1 MCLVVLSS
9 CYYKGFSLFSNAIY
23 RERFNKK
30 RQAISIIDVITQSQ
44 RLMHGHKWE
53 YFCLQL
59 SFIGWYLLVIMTCGI
74 ALIWV
79 YPYIQTTNA
88 LYYRNL
94 VKTMNE
100 P

>member
-1 MCLVVLSS
+1 
-9 CYYKGFSLFSNAIY
+9 
-23 RERFNKK
+23 
-30 RQAISIIDVITQSQ
+30 
-44 RLMHGHKWE
+44 MHGHKWE

-79 YPYIQTTNA
+79 YPYIQTINA